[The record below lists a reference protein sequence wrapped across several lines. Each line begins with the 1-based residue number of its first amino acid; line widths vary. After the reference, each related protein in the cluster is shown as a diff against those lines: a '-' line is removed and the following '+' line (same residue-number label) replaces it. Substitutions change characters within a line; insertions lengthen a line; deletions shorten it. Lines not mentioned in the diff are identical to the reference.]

1 MFKRLLHITSK
12 NVKCTI
18 CDAKAVSEEEFKIR
32 IFNDKLNE
40 KAYGPTVSLLTPILS
55 FGMGFVSQRMIS
67 PDDILHRLVIFC
79 GVTIVCLFVF
89 GYVIVSYILKES
101 LLRINLWEE
110 HTDIKGRYPQKGYIE
125 IWNEIEK
132 AHFPDQQ
139 YK

>member
-1 MFKRLLHITSK
+1 
-12 NVKCTI
+12 
-18 CDAKAVSEEEFKIR
+18 
-32 IFNDKLNE
+32 
-40 KAYGPTVSLLTPILS
+40 
-55 FGMGFVSQRMIS
+55 MIS
-67 PDDILHRLVIFC
+67 PDDILHRLVNFC

-89 GYVIVSYILKES
+89 GYVILSYILKES

-110 HTDIKGRYPQKGYIE
+110 HTDIKERYPQKGYIE